1 MPLCQGDPEMPL
13 DANPVMA
20 GSSAPRLA
28 EAPGRPGIAPTWTSS
43 AKDVVGGSLGPARLW
58 FTLGFGI
65 VTEVYYPRVDLPQI
79 RDLGFIVGDGAGFW
93 VEVKRLGTYEVRLV
107 APGVPAVEILH
118 THPRFRLRLR
128 ITPDPLRDVLLVEA
142 TLTGDP
148 SLRLYTLLAPRLGAT
163 GEGNVAAVAQY
174 RGRRVLWAEQG
185 PYGLAL
191 VAADAAQRDAFGA
204 ASTGY
209 VGRSDGWQDFAANG
223 ALTWEYTR
231 AGPGNV
237 ALVAALPAQ
246 AVLALGFAATKQSAA
261 TLAVSSLLEP
271 FAAVLLR
278 QVSDWQAWYAGA
290 NRRNPVRWEAPEPLR
305 EQFMTST
312 MVLRSHLDKTYP
324 GAMVASLSIPW
335 GDRGTERG
343 GYHLVWPRDL
353 VQCATALLALGAE
366 EEARNA
372 LRYLI
377 ATQRE
382 DGHWEQ
388 NQWLGGRPYWQGKQ
402 LDQTACP
409 VLLAALLAERD
420 ALGGTEVADMVAAAL
435 GYLLRNGPVSEQD
448 RWEESAGITPYTLAC
463 AIAALVAGA
472 PFLTLRLRWLALVT
486 ADFWNAEIERWLVAR
501 GGPLAAQEGIPAHYV
516 HLAPGAILTDPD
528 ALATPIPLHNQPTP
542 RAIPAAELVS
552 LDFLALVRF
561 GLRRA
566 DDTLVID
573 SVKLADALLRTDT
586 PSGPAWHR
594 YVGDGYGETE
604 TGAPYTGAG
613 RGRAWPLLAGERGH
627 YELAAGR
634 DPLALLEAMAAMTG
648 KGGMIPE
655 QVWDAEAIPRR
666 FLYPGRPTGSAT
678 PLAWAHAEF
687 VKLVISRH
695 AGRAVDAPASV
706 GRRYRAQR
714 RAAVRSVWTPWAP
727 VARMAAGTRLV
738 VVLERPA
745 LVRWTA
751 AGADGGERGTLEV
764 GFGLHAAVLRTK
776 SVAAGA
782 TVAVSW
788 RWRDGGG
795 GGEARVLVGG

>member
-1 MPLCQGDPEMPL
+1 MPL
-13 DANPVMA
+13 D
-20 GSSAPRLA
+20 SDRAPILVSPA
-28 EAPGRPGIAPTWTSS
+28 LPDAPGAPGIAPTWTSS
-43 AKDVVGGSLGPARLW
+43 AKDAVGGSLGPARLW

-93 VEVKRLGTYEVRLV
+93 VEVKRLGAYEVRLV
-107 APGVPAVEILH
+107 AEGVPAVDILH
-118 THPRFRLRLR
+118 HHPRFRLRLR
-128 ITPDPLRDVLLVEA
+128 VTPDPLRDVLLIEA

-148 SLRLYTLLAPRLGAT
+148 ALRLFALLAPRLGAT
-163 GEGNVAAVAQY
+163 GEGNVAAVARY

-191 VAADAAQRDAFGA
+191 AAADAAQHDALGA
-204 ASTGY
+204 ASAGY
-209 VGRSDGWQDFAANG
+209 VGVSDGWQDFAANG
-223 ALTWEYTR
+223 ALTWRYDR

-237 ALVAALPAQ
+237 ALVTALPAQ
-246 AVLALGFAATKQSAA
+246 AVLALGFAATKQAAA

-271 FAAVLLR
+271 FAAVMLR
-278 QVSDWQAWYAGA
+278 QVADWQSWYAAA
-290 NRRNPVRWEAPEPLR
+290 NRRNPIRWEAPEPLR
-305 EQFMTST
+305 TQFMVSA

-420 ALGGTEVADMVAAAL
+420 ALGGTEVADMIASAL
-435 GYLLRNGPVSEQD
+435 GYLLRTGPVSEQD
-448 RWEESAGITPYTLAC
+448 RWEESPGITPYTLAC
-463 AIAALVAGA
+463 VIAALVAGA
-472 PFLTLRLRWLALVT
+472 PFLGLRLRWLALLT
-486 ADFWNAEIERWLVAR
+486 ADFWNGEIERWLVAR
-501 GGPLAAQEGIPAHYV
+501 GGTLAARAGIPAHYV
-516 HLAPGAILTDPD
+516 HLAPAAIMTDPG

-542 RAIPAAELVS
+542 RAIPAAELIS
-552 LDFLALVRF
+552 MDFLALVRF

-566 DDTLVID
+566 DDSLVVDTL
-573 SVKLADALLRTDT
+573 KLADALLKTDT

-613 RGRAWPLLAGERGH
+613 RGRAWPLLAGERGQ
-627 YELAAGR
+627 YELAAGC
-634 DPLALLEAMAAMTG
+634 DPLPLLEAMAAMAG

-655 QVWDAEAIPRR
+655 QVWDAEPIPRR
-666 FLYPGRPTGSAT
+666 FLSPGRPTGSAT

-695 AGRAVDAPASV
+695 AGRAVDAPAAV
-706 GRRYRAQR
+706 ARRYRAQR
-714 RAAVRSVWTPWAP
+714 RAALRSLWAPWAP
-727 VARMAAGTRLV
+727 TARMTQGTRLV
-738 VVLERPA
+738 VLLERPA
-745 LVRWTA
+745 RVRWTA
-751 AGADGGERGTLEV
+751 GGIITGEQATLAV
-764 GFGLHAAVLRTK
+764 AAGLHAAMLPTR
-776 SVAAGA
+776 SVEAGA
-782 TVAVSW
+782 TITFAWQW
-788 RWRDGGG
+788 REAEG

>member
-1 MPLCQGDPEMPL
+1 MPL
-13 DANPVMA
+13 D
-20 GSSAPRLA
+20 SDRLTGVDA
-28 EAPGRPGIAPTWTSS
+28 AILADAPGQPGVAPTWTSS

-65 VTEVYYPRVDLPQI
+65 VTEIYYPRVDLPQI
-79 RDLGFIVGDGAGFW
+79 RDLGFIVADGKDFW
-93 VEVKRLGTYEVRLV
+93 VEVKRLGTYEVRLL

-118 THPRFRLRLR
+118 RHPRFQLRLR
-128 ITPDPLRDVLLVEA
+128 VTPDPQRDVFLVEA
-142 TLTGDP
+142 TLSGDP
-148 SLRLYTLLAPRLGAT
+148 ALQLYTLLSPRLGAT
-163 GEGNVAAVAQY
+163 GEGNVAEIRRY
-174 RGRRVLWAEQG
+174 RGRKVLWAEQG

-191 VAADAAQRDAFGA
+191 LAADARQRDAIGA
-204 ASTGY
+204 ASAGY
-209 VGRSDGWQDFAANG
+209 VGASDGWQDFAAHG
-223 ALTWEYTR
+223 RLTWRHER

-237 ALVAALPAQ
+237 ALVAALPREV
-246 AVLALGFAATKQSAA
+246 VLALGFAATKQAAA

-271 FAAVLLR
+271 FTSVLLR
-278 QVSDWQAWYAGA
+278 QIADWQAWYAGA
-290 NRRNPVRWEAPEPLR
+290 NRRNPIRWEAPEELR
-305 EQFMTST
+305 AQFLTST

-335 GDRGTERG
+335 GDRGSERG

-388 NQWLGGRPYWQGKQ
+388 NQWLGGRPYWQGRQ

-409 VLLAALLAERD
+409 VILAVLLAERD
-420 ALGGTEVADMVAAAL
+420 ALGGTEVGEMIAAAL
-435 GYLLRNGPVSEQD
+435 GYLLRTGPVSEQD

-472 PFLTLRLRWLALVT
+472 AFLPLRLRWLALIV
-486 ADFWNAEIERWLVAR
+486 ADFWNAEIERWLVVR
-501 GGPLAAQEGIPAHYV
+501 GGRLAEQAGIAAHYV
-516 HLAPGAILTDPD
+516 HLAPAAILRTPA
-528 ALATPIPLHNQPTP
+528 ALADPIPLHNQPEP
-542 RAIPAAELVS
+542 RALPAAELVS
-552 LDFLALVRF
+552 LDFLMLVRL

-566 DDTLVID
+566 DDPLITD
-573 SVKLADALLRTDT
+573 SVKLADALLKTDT

-594 YVGDGYGETE
+594 YTGDGYGETE
-604 TGAPYTGAG
+604 TGAPFTGAG
-613 RGRAWPLLAGERGH
+613 RGRAWPLLAGERGQ

-634 DPLALLEAMAAMTG
+634 DPLALLETMAAMAG

-666 FLYPGRPTGSAT
+666 YLFPGRPTGSAT

-695 AGRAVDAPASV
+695 AGRAVDAPGAV
-706 GRRYRAQR
+706 ARRYRARQR
-714 RAAVRSVWTPWAP
+714 PGARSVWTPWAP
-727 VARMAAGTRLV
+727 IARMGAGTRLV
-738 VVLERPA
+738 VVLDRPA
-745 LVRWTA
+745 RVRWS
-751 AGADGGERGTLEV
+751 AGAVSGERRTLRA
-764 GFGLHAAVLRTK
+764 GFGLHAAVLRTEA
-776 SVAAGA
+776 VAAGQWLSL
-782 TVAVSW
+782 SW
-788 RWRDGGG
+788 QTEDGA
-795 GGEARVLVGG
+795 EEAARVLAER

>member
-1 MPLCQGDPEMPL
+1 MPL
-13 DANPVMA
+13 DTHHLPIANAPPV
-20 GSSAPRLA
+20 SD
-28 EAPGRPGIAPTWTSS
+28 APGAPGNAPTWTSS

-79 RDLGFIVGDGAGFW
+79 RDLGFIVGDDAGFW
-93 VEVKRLGTYEVRLV
+93 VEVKRLGTYDVRLL

-118 THPRFRLRLR
+118 RHPRFRLRLR
-128 ITPDPLRDVLLVEA
+128 ITPDPLRDVLLIEA

-148 SLRLYTLLAPRLGAT
+148 ALRLYVLLAPRLGAT
-163 GEGNVAAVAQY
+163 GEGNVAAVARY

-191 VAADAAQRDAFGA
+191 VAADAAQRDVMGA
-204 ASTGY
+204 ASAGY
-209 VGRSDGWQDFAANG
+209 VGVSDGWQDFAVHG
-223 ALTWEYTR
+223 ALTWEYDR

-237 ALVAALPAQ
+237 ALVAALPAH
-246 AVLALGFAATKQSAA
+246 AVLALGFAATKQAAA

-278 QVSDWQAWYAGA
+278 QVADWQDWYAGA
-290 NRRNPVRWEAPEPLR
+290 NRRNPVRWEAPDALG
-305 EQFMTST
+305 EQFMVSA

-409 VLLAALLAERD
+409 VVLAALLGERD
-420 ALGGTEVADMVAAAL
+420 ALGGTEVADMIAAAL

-463 AIAALVAGA
+463 VIAALVAGA
-472 PFLTLRLRWLALVT
+472 AFLPLRLRWLSLVV

-501 GGPLAAQEGIPAHYV
+501 GGPLAAEAGIAAHYV
-516 HLAPGAILTDPD
+516 HLAPAAILTDPA

-542 RAIPAAELVS
+542 RAIPANALVS

-566 DDTLVID
+566 DDALMVD
-573 SVKLADALLRTDT
+573 SLKLADALLKTDT
-586 PSGPAWHR
+586 PSGPVWHR

-604 TGAPYTGAG
+604 DGAPYVGAG
-613 RGRAWPLLAGERGH
+613 RGRGWPLLAGERGQ

-634 DPLALLEAMAAMTG
+634 DPLPLLQAMAKMAG

-687 VKLVISRH
+687 VKLVISRQ
-695 AGRAVDAPASV
+695 AGRAVDAPAAV
-706 GRRYRAQR
+706 GRRYRARR
-714 RAAVRSVWTPWAP
+714 RAAVRSVWMPWAP
-727 VARMAAGTRLV
+727 VARMTAGTRLV
-738 VVLERPA
+738 VVLTRPA
-745 LVRWTA
+745 ALRWEA
-751 AGADGGERGTLEV
+751 AGTQGGERHTLAV
-764 GFGLHAAVLRTK
+764 GFGLHAATLRTEA
-776 SVAAGA
+776 VAAGN
-782 TVAVSW
+782 TIMVSW
-788 RWRDGGG
+788 RWRDGSDGAG
-795 GGEARVLVGG
+795 PDGGEARVVAAQ